1 MFSNADQMRD
11 ICTKEGSQPIRMKR

>member
-1 MFSNADQMRD
+1 MFSNVDQMRD